1 MMMMMTVSDFYCFI
15 TDHHGCLAVVPLD
28 GTGQKEKMVGYRPM
42 TSHHPRAACR
52 QKHSENSSP
61 SGVRPRNSR
70 PSSCYQ
76 TIGEWSPKPVHRMS
90 QYLGRDPLH
99 LHFCNSRRNNVDS
112 NIGQPGSTIPSCLMF
127 KFGCSR

>member
-52 QKHSENSSP
+52 QKHPRIPLRAGFGLAIAGHRLAIKP
-61 SGVRPRNSR
+61 SVSG
-70 PSSCYQ
+70 
-76 TIGEWSPKPVHRMS
+76 SPKPVHRMS
-90 QYLGRDPLH
+90 QNLGRDPLH

-112 NIGQPGSTIPSCLMF
+112 NIGQLGSTIPSCLMF

>member
-52 QKHSENSSP
+52 QKHPRIPLRAGFGLAIAGHRLAIKPSEPQASASN
-61 SGVRPRNSR
+61 VTVSR
-70 PSSCYQ
+70 S
-76 TIGEWSPKPVHRMS
+76 K
-90 QYLGRDPLH
+90 
-99 LHFCNSRRNNVDS
+99 
-112 NIGQPGSTIPSCLMF
+112 STPTAFLQFEAEQC
-127 KFGCSR
+127 

>member
-52 QKHSENSSP
+52 QKHPENSSP

-76 TIGEWSPKPVHRMS
+76 TIGEWEPQASASNVTE
-90 QYLGRDPLH
+90 
-99 LHFCNSRRNNVDS
+99 SRSR
-112 NIGQPGSTIPSCLMF
+112 STPSAFLQFEAEQC
-127 KFGCSR
+127 